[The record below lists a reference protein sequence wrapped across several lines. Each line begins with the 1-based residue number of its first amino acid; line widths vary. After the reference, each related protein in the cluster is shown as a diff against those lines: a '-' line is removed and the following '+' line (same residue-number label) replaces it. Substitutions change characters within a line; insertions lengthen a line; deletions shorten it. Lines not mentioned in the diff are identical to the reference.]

1 MHGQESPLMS
11 KKGLKSPFLRYLM
24 SVCAQALSL
33 GDDWS
38 IHHKRGKVGDI
49 PALVMEVTQ
58 QHLYKEFCKCANAL
72 GGNERGFL
80 TLLTPFHAC
89 V

>member
-1 MHGQESPLMS
+1 MS
-11 KKGLKSPFLRYLM
+11 KKVILFYLK

-38 IHHKRGKVGDI
+38 IHHERGKVGGI

-58 QHLYKEFCKCANAL
+58 QHLYTAFCKCANTL
-72 GGNERGFL
+72 GGNGKGFR
-80 TLLTPFHAC
+80 TLFTPYPSC
-89 V
+89 I